1 MPITITITISTL
13 IMPNKINQVFFLTLL
28 VAILL
33 ILLSAFGK
41 EANYKGFRLKKINI
55 LADILPDSLKD
66 NYIAATASDAFV
78 IDSSLMDIQP
88 EDTTET
94 QIPPTPIDAPLD
106 TAAELQKNN
115 PFLNKRNSK
124 IANDTTIPKPSKDAL
139 LTDEDLA
146 NIKASSTTNYLEDYT
161 PEGDALNM
169 LLANIRAYKN
179 AGQKVRIAFLADS
192 FVEGD
197 IMLGYLRDLLQT
209 EWGGNG
215 VGFVPVASPSAHFR
229 NSITHTFSKNWTTHS
244 ILDAGKA
251 SPYLGISGYCH
262 QPDALG
268 SWVSYK
274 TTNAYKNNTYFNQ
287 VRLFYINPNN
297 PSATVK
303 YSLNKGETIEKG
315 LEQGEQ
321 LHELLIKGED
331 KIKGIDMYFN
341 SPDIYV
347 YGASLEGNSGVYV
360 DNFSVRGV
368 SGPQLKRISSQM
380 FEEFNEKQNYS
391 LVVLQYGLN
400 VSFPTQAHL
409 DNYIKVMNVAIAHV
423 KKSFP
428 NTPIMLFSVSDRS
441 SNQNGEYTTI
451 EGLDKMIS
459 TQRNMAKKYQLLF
472 WDMHSAMGGNNAML
486 TYVKNGWANK
496 DYTHLNFKGGK
507 EIAKLFAKVLLKEE

>member
-1 MPITITITISTL
+1 
-13 IMPNKINQVFFLTLL
+13 MPNKINQTFFLTLL

-33 ILLSAFGK
+33 TILSFFGR
-41 EANYKGFRLKKINI
+41 EVNYKGLRLKKINI
-55 LADILPDSLKD
+55 LSDLLPDSLKD
-66 NYIAATASDAFV
+66 NYVAANTSDVFV
-78 IDSSLMDIQP
+78 IDSSLMDIEA
-88 EDTTET
+88 EDTIEAD
-94 QIPPTPIDAPLD
+94 ITPSKID
-106 TAAELQKNN
+106 TVAELQKNN
-115 PFLNKRNSK
+115 PFLNKRNGK
-124 IANDTTIPKPSKDAL
+124 TANDTTTPKPSKEAL
-139 LTDEDLA
+139 LTDDDLA
-146 NIKASSTTNYLEDYT
+146 NIKASSTTNYLEDYS
-161 PEGDALNM
+161 PNGDALTT
-169 LLANIRAYKN
+169 LLANMKAYRN
-179 AGQKVRIAFLADS
+179 AGQKVRIAFFADS

-229 NSITHTFSKNWTTHS
+229 NSVIHTFSKNWTTHS

-262 QPDALG
+262 QPNALG

-303 YSLNKGETIEKG
+303 YSLNKGETIEKN
-315 LEQGEQ
+315 LEQDEH
-321 LHELLIKGED
+321 LHELVIKGED

-341 SPDIYV
+341 SPDIYI
-347 YGASLEGNSGVYV
+347 YGASLEGNNGVYV

-368 SGPQLKRISSQM
+368 SGPQLKRIHSQM

-409 DNYIKVMNVAIAHV
+409 DNYIKVMNTAIVHV

-428 NTPIMLFSVSDRS
+428 NTPIILFSVSDRS
-441 SNQNGEYTTI
+441 TNQNGEYTTM
-451 EGLDKMIS
+451 EGLDKMI
-459 TQRNMAKKYQLLF
+459 TAQRNMAKKNQLLF